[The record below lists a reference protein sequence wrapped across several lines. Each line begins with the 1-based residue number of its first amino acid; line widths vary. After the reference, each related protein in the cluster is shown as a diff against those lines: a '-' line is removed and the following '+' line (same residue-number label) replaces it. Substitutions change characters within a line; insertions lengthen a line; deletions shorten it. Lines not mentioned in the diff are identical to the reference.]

1 MDHAMTDKPR
11 ARCSCLPDT
20 AAQALLCMLLLCGLP
35 AAAEEF
41 VEWVGANS
49 GVNWSNG
56 EIRAEGAGVAPDGM
70 PASRAKLFACR
81 AAVIDAQ
88 RNLLESIK
96 GVRVEGSTVVAN
108 MMVESDVIKT
118 SVSGV
123 LQGGRVVKR
132 EVDPD
137 GGCIVTMTA
146 PLGGK
151 FTQDVYGEVFQE
163 TAWFVPNR
171 LRSGADRLLSTIVGG
186 TLDMLV
192 PVAHAADDAQAP
204 DWKTSVDALATRITG
219 IEQLL
224 ATHPAVVEKTDAGP
238 TGLVIDARGSNF
250 IPSMSPRIRQLRAGV
265 IYPSPAHQ
273 VSRRDRGQLVSLF
286 TRELDTAR
294 RHPAVGDRPV
304 VMKGLRTFGKTR
316 TEVVLGTESSE
327 RLVGLIKQGFLDD
340 SGVIIVL

>member
-1 MDHAMTDKPR
+1 MPHLNPNTR
-11 ARCSCLPDT
+11 VSRIRRRLRV
-20 AAQALLCMLLLCGLP
+20 LLVGGLVASMSLS

-56 EIRAEGAGVAPDGM
+56 EIQAEGAGVAQEGM
-70 PASRAKLFACR
+70 PPSRAKLFSCR
-81 AAVIDAQ
+81 AAVVDAQ

-96 GVRVEGSTVVAN
+96 GVRVEGTTVVAN

-118 SVSGV
+118 SVNGV
-123 LQGGRVVKR
+123 LQGGRVIKR
-132 EVDPD
+132 DVDPE

-151 FTQDVYGEVFQE
+151 FTQDVYAEVFPE
-163 TAWFVPNR
+163 TSWYRPNG
-171 LRSGADRLLSTIVGG
+171 LRRGADRLLTSFVGG
-186 TLDMLV
+186 TLDLLV
-192 PVAHAADDAQAP
+192 PPAQANDEAAQP
-204 DWKTSVDALATRITG
+204 AWQASVDALAARISG
-219 IEQLL
+219 LEELL
-224 ATHPAVVEKTDAGP
+224 SSHPAVVEKTDSGP

-265 IYPSPAHQ
+265 IYPTPAHQ

-294 RHPAVGDRPV
+294 RHPVVGERPMV
-304 VMKGLRTFGKTR
+304 LKGLRTFGDTR
-316 TEVVLGTESSE
+316 TEIVLGTSSSE
-327 RLVGLIKQGFLDD
+327 RLVGLIKSGFLDD